1 MENTKHAAAI
11 PNPAL
16 KPFEKL
22 IGEWKTIGT
31 HPYFPDTTFHGHT
44 SFKWIEGGAFLI
56 MHSEMEE
63 EGIPS
68 GIAVFGSDD
77 VTGEYFMLYFDERKV
92 SRKCDVSFS
101 DNQLKWWRNTPGFS
115 QRFTWTISN
124 DGDSIISKGELSRD
138 NTTWEK
144 DLELSFI
151 RINNRE

>member
-1 MENTKHAAAI
+1 MKNSKHEAAI

-44 SFKWIEGGAFLI
+44 SFKWIEGGAFVI
-56 MHSEMEE
+56 MHSEIDE

-77 VTGEYFMLYFDERKV
+77 ATGEYFMLYFDERKV
-92 SRKCDVSFS
+92 SRKCDVSFN
-101 DNQLKWWRNTPGFS
+101 DNQLKWWRNTSGFS
-115 QRFTWTISN
+115 QRFTWTISD
-124 DGDSIISKGELSRD
+124 DGNIIISKGELSKD
-138 NTTWEK
+138 NTSWEK
-144 DLELSFI
+144 DLELTFN
-151 RINNRE
+151 RIK

>member
-1 MENTKHAAAI
+1 MKNTKHEAVI
-11 PNPAL
+11 SNPAL

-31 HPYFPDTTFHGHT
+31 HPYFPGTTFHGHT
-44 SFKWIEGGAFLI
+44 SFKWMEGGAFLI
-56 MHSEMEE
+56 MHSEIDE

-77 VTGEYFMLYFDERKV
+77 ATGEYFMLYFDERKV

-115 QRFTWTISN
+115 QRFTWTFSN
-124 DGDSIISKGELSRD
+124 DGDVITSKGEMSRD
-138 NTTWEK
+138 NTSWEK
-144 DLELSFI
+144 DLELALS
-151 RINNRE
+151 RIK

>member
-1 MENTKHAAAI
+1 MKNTKHEAAI

-56 MHSEMEE
+56 MHSEIDE

-124 DGDSIISKGELSRD
+124 DGDSIISKGELSKD
-138 NTTWEK
+138 NTTWEN
-144 DLELSFI
+144 DLELTFN
-151 RINNRE
+151 RIK

>member
-1 MENTKHAAAI
+1 MKNTKHEAVI
-11 PNPAL
+11 SNPAL

-31 HPYFPDTTFHGHT
+31 HPYFPGTTFHGHT
-44 SFKWIEGGAFLI
+44 SFKWMEGGAFLI
-56 MHSEMEE
+56 MHSEIDE

-77 VTGEYFMLYFDERKV
+77 ATGEYFMLYFDERKV

-115 QRFTWTISN
+115 QRFTWTFSN
-124 DGDSIISKGELSRD
+124 DGDVITSTGEMSRD
-138 NTTWEK
+138 NTSWEK
-144 DLELSFI
+144 DLELALS
-151 RINNRE
+151 RIK